1 MDGYKIFHNARWGKS
16 RAALHLLRD
25 SNIEPVII
33 NYLDV
38 PLDKIELRSIA
49 KKLNLPPSAWV
60 RKSEKQFKDNK
71 IHNIIHDDDK
81 LYEAMCKYP
90 KIIERPIII
99 RREKAV
105 IGRPTENIYQ
115 LI

>member
-1 MDGYKIFHNARWGKS
+1 MDGYKIFHNARWSKS
-16 RAALHLLRD
+16 RAALQLLRD

-33 NYLDV
+33 NYLIDT
-38 PLDKIELRSIA
+38 LDEIELRSIA
-49 KKLNLPPSAWV
+49 KKLNLPPSGWV
-60 RKSEKQFKDNK
+60 RKTEKEFKDNK
-71 IHNIIHDDDK
+71 ILNIINDEDK

-99 RREKAV
+99 RGEKAV
-105 IGRPTENIYQ
+105 IGRPPEKIYQ

>member
-1 MDGYKIFHNARWGKS
+1 MDGYKILHNPRWEKS
-16 RAALHLLRD
+16 RAALQLLLD
-25 SNIEPVII
+25 SNIEAVII
-33 NYLDV
+33 NYLSD
-38 PLDKIELRSIA
+38 PLDEIELRSIA

-60 RKSEKQFKDNK
+60 RKTEKEFKNNK
-71 IHNIIHDDDK
+71 IHNLIHDDDK

-105 IGRPTENIYQ
+105 IGRPPEKIYQ

>member
-1 MDGYKIFHNARWGKS
+1 MQ
-16 RAALHLLRD
+16 LLRD

-33 NYLDV
+33 NYLIDT
-38 PLDKIELRSIA
+38 LDEIELRSIA

-60 RKSEKQFKDNK
+60 RKTEKEFKDNK
-71 IHNIIHDDDK
+71 ILNIINDEDK

-99 RREKAV
+99 RGEKAV
-105 IGRPTENIYQ
+105 IGRPPENIYQ